1 MFQWVK
7 CQLDSISLLI
17 SDKAIRR
24 ALEDLPVGLEGTY
37 VRAFAN
43 LKAQYPRE
51 ENLIRRVFW
60 WLVHSLRPLKLEELC
75 ELVVLDIGQS
85 QMDFSAVPT
94 NPEDLMQYFAGMAG
108 FTERETNTVG
118 LSHYSIQEFLLS
130 PRILE
135 TKVAQSYAGSTESL
149 NFVAGLCITY
159 LSMDDFKI
167 GQCLTKVSFQRR
179 NSTYQAFEYCS
190 SNVIP
195 HFKRTEKITE
205 NFVEEA
211 IYLFFTSIDLQNN
224 FLAWKQLLQW
234 RMETWR
240 TDVISLGSGW
250 ISQASLA
257 PPIYEVSRFQ
267 LSKLV
272 VRLLKAGADV
282 NSIGGEFGYPIL
294 AAAEAPDSDWALVQL
309 LIDNGAE
316 VDIKPPFE
324 SLLLKVAINN
334 GPNEIIISLI
344 EKGLDVNQKS
354 MRHIQPLTVLQTISS
369 RPGDRVKLVKML
381 IDRGASI
388 NEPCTVNTSSISIL
402 MSDRVLDQGP
412 PLSVAARS
420 GNKNVIKLLL
430 AAGADPNFAECEL
443 GTPLQASIRRGHFNI
458 ANFLLEQNIDLEA
471 EGGALGT
478 ALQAASWF
486 GNIDFVL
493 RLLDKGAQVNSGGG
507 YFGSPLNAAVYQGYV
522 SIVILLLKHGA
533 DAFRVH
539 PSDVDPSFWK
549 IKIFE
554 DDPHRKPANFMDN
567 YRLNNLPI
575 IHSIYKNNTEL
586 MLLLLENTE
595 EINQIP
601 PPKSSWERCEGGRI
615 LHPLC
620 AAVETKSFSSLQLL
634 LEHGSNVAL
643 ASFCA
648 CKRAV
653 AVGSVT
659 VLELLLQHS
668 STLPVPDATIFSMFM
683 STDII
688 KSDKTIDLLQSIL
701 ARVDGIDIR
710 RWGHMLP
717 CAVYYR
723 NTPLVALLLKHGLGP
738 NIKRELADDIRFH
751 NANHVYWGVPL
762 PISIAKGFTE
772 ITDLLLS
779 YGADINLANDTKDD
793 EYGSPLHAAA
803 ASGDGDL
810 FCKLLDAGA
819 NLNNRN
825 RVYGCCPLIIHMAA
839 SRLPVKCLETLVLH
853 EADLQEQCD
862 DCETT
867 LLAAVLSENCENIKF
882 LLSHGADVN
891 DLDSC
896 GRTPLSVAMQRGLEN
911 AARLLKEQSGIEEL
925 AFSEVTNKL
934 HLSVAVLGN
943 KLMIDKSQKS
953 SWILLLWYKLARC
966 FLLGGDIENAAIAL
980 DQLIEWRGDTFL
992 MAWGCAGCYAKRSGL
1007 GHFCTHGFEVHFCED
1022 FTKSHLFSLGKEHA
1036 EQHEFLTFPQSK
1048 NRESPEGQVK
1058 LADGSLQ
1065 DRGEWL
1071 KDIVAAWRVKQLKR
1085 SGLW

>member
-1 MFQWVK
+1 
-7 CQLDSISLLI
+7 LI

-24 ALEDLPVGLEGTY
+24 ALEDLPVALEGTY
-37 VRAFAN
+37 VRAFTN

-51 ENLIRRVFW
+51 ENLIRRIFW

-75 ELVVLDIGQS
+75 ELAVLDIGQS
-85 QMDFSAVPT
+85 RMDFSAVPT

-130 PRILE
+130 PRILGTE
-135 TKVAQSYAGSTESL
+135 VAEFYAGSNESL
-149 NFVAGLCITY
+149 NFFAGLCITY
-159 LSMDDFKI
+159 LSMDDFKT

-179 NSTYQAFEYCS
+179 YSTYQAFEYCS
-190 SNVIP
+190 SNVNT
-195 HFKRTEKITE
+195 HFKLTGTTAE

-211 IYLFFTSIDLQNN
+211 IYHFFTSKDLQNN

-234 RMETWR
+234 RMENLRAIWFGR
-240 TDVISLGSGW
+240 ESRW
-250 ISQASLA
+250 ISEASLA
-257 PPIYEVSRFQ
+257 PPIYEASRFQ

-272 VRLLKAGADV
+272 IRLLKAGADV

-294 AAAEAPDSDWALVQL
+294 AAAEAPDPDWALVQL

-324 SLLLKVAINN
+324 SLLLKVATNN
-334 GPNEIIISLI
+334 GPDEIIIGLI
-344 EKGLDVNQKS
+344 EKGLDVDQKS
-354 MRHIQPLTVLQTISS
+354 LRHIQPIILLQTISS

-381 IDRGASI
+381 IDRGASV
-388 NEPCTVNTSSISIL
+388 NEPCTVDTSSISTST
-402 MSDRVLDQGP
+402 SDRALDEGP

-430 AAGADPNFAECEL
+430 AAGADANFAECEL
-443 GTPLQASIRRGHFNI
+443 GTPLQASIRRGHFDI
-458 ANFLLEQNIDLEA
+458 ANFLLEQNVDIEA

-493 RLLDKGAQVNSGGG
+493 CLLDRGAQVNSGGG
-507 YFGSPLNAAVYQGYV
+507 HFGSPLNAAVYQGHV
-522 SIVILLLKHGA
+522 SIVRILLEHGA
-533 DAFRVH
+533 DASCIH
-539 PSDVDPSFWK
+539 PLDPNPSFWK
-549 IKIFE
+549 SKLFE
-554 DDPHRKPANFMDN
+554 DDLHRKPANLIEDCRLDN
-567 YRLNNLPI
+567 MPI
-575 IHSIYKNNTEL
+575 IHSICTNNTEL
-586 MLLLLENTE
+586 VLLLLENTE
-595 EINQIP
+595 NINQIP
-601 PPKSSWERCEGGRI
+601 FPKSSWERCEGGSI

-634 LEHGSNVAL
+634 LEHGSDVAL

-653 AVGSVT
+653 AVGSVAM
-659 VLELLLQHS
+659 LESLLQHN
-668 STLPVPDATIFSMFM
+668 STLPLPDATIFSIFM
-683 STDII
+683 SNDII
-688 KSDKTIDLLQSIL
+688 KSDKTINLLESIL

-710 RWGHMLP
+710 RWGNMLP

-723 NTPLVALLLKHGLGP
+723 NTPLVALLLKHGLDP
-738 NIKRELADDIRFH
+738 NITQELADDIRFH
-751 NANHVYWGVPL
+751 NANHFYWGVPL
-762 PISIAKGFTE
+762 PMSIGKGFSE

-779 YGADINLANDTKDD
+779 YGADIDLAGDTEDD
-793 EYGSPLHAAA
+793 RYGSPLYAAA

-819 NLNNRN
+819 YLNSHN
-825 RVYGCCPLIIHMAA
+825 RVYRCCPSVIHMAA
-839 SRLPVKCLETLVLH
+839 SWLPVKCLETLALH
-853 EADLQEQCD
+853 EADLQERCD
-862 DCETT
+862 VCDTT

-891 DLDSC
+891 ELDYC
-896 GRTPLSVAMQRGLEN
+896 GRTPLSVAMQCGLEN
-911 AARLLKEQSGIEEL
+911 AARLIKEEGGIEEL
-925 AFSEVTNKL
+925 SFSEVTNKL
-934 HLSVAVLGN
+934 HLSVAVLGHTLTN
-943 KLMIDKSQKS
+943 NVSQES
-953 SWILLLWYKLARC
+953 SLIPPLWYKLARC

-980 DQLIEWRGDTFL
+980 DQLVKWQSSGDTFL
-992 MAWGCAGCYAKRSGL
+992 MASGCAGCHAMRNGV

-1022 FTKSHLFSLGKEHA
+1022 CAKSHLFSLGKEHA
-1036 EQHEFLTFPQSK
+1036 EQHDFVTFPRSK
-1048 NRESPEGQVK
+1048 TRESPEGQVK

-1085 SGLW
+1085 SSL